1 VRSETGSSS
10 GSGSLPELPEVE
22 TLRREL
28 EPRLRGR
35 VIRSLSTFPSRVF
48 QLDPAVLEA
57 AVTGQTIHAVSRRA
71 KYLIFELDRWYW
83 IIHLGMTGQLTV
95 LDEPMENNGSSSS
108 GRDAHLALVARL
120 SRGRT
125 LWFRDVRKFGRVM
138 LFSREG
144 DGLGSRLGP
153 LGPEPLGSDYLLEG
167 FLGKLAKRKARIKS
181 LLLDQK
187 VVAGVGNIYADEALF
202 EAGVHPAR
210 RVRYIRRWEKVKLF
224 ESIPRVLKRA
234 VLHGGTTLQD
244 YRRSNGDLGEYQSL
258 LKVYGR
264 DGQPCTQCGSII
276 QKTVISQRGSHF
288 CACCQPRKPRPRPV
302 ARGCIQ
308 EEGRE

>member
-1 VRSETGSSS
+1 M
-10 GSGSLPELPEVE
+10 PELPEVE

-35 VIRSLSTFPSRVF
+35 VIQSLSTFPSRVF
-48 QLDPAVLEA
+48 QLDRTTLEGAVA
-57 AVTGQTIHAVSRRA
+57 GQTIHAVSRRA

-95 LDEPMENNGSSSS
+95 LDEPVENNGASS
-108 GRDAHLALVARL
+108 GGGDVHVALVARL
-120 SRGRT
+120 SGGRT
-125 LWFRDVRKFGRVM
+125 LWFRDVRKFGRV
-138 LFSREG
+138 LLLSKG
-144 DGLGSRLGP
+144 GGGLGSRLGS
-153 LGPEPLGSDYLLEG
+153 LGPEPLGSDYLLG
-167 FLGKLAKRKARIKS
+167 DFLGVLGKRKARIKS

-234 VLHGGTTLQD
+234 VVHGGTTLQD
-244 YRRSNGDLGEYQSL
+244 YRRSSGDPGEYQTL

-264 DGQPCTQCGSII
+264 DGQSCIQCGSTI

-288 CACCQPRKPRPRPV
+288 CPNCQPRTPRPRPV
-302 ARGCIQ
+302 A
-308 EEGRE
+308 

>member
-1 VRSETGSSS
+1 M
-10 GSGSLPELPEVE
+10 PELPEVE

-48 QLDPAVLEA
+48 QLDPTVLEA
-57 AVTGQTIHAVSRRA
+57 AVAGQTIRTVSRRA

-83 IIHLGMTGQLTV
+83 IIHLGMTGQITF
-95 LDEPMENNGSSSS
+95 LDGPGESNGSSS
-108 GRDAHLALVARL
+108 GGDAHIALVARL
-120 SRGRT
+120 SQGRT
-125 LWFRDVRKFGRVM
+125 LLFRDVRKFGRVM
-138 LFSREG
+138 LLSRDG
-144 DGLGSRLGP
+144 GGLGSRLGS
-153 LGPEPLGSDYLLEG
+153 LGPEPLGSGYLLED
-167 FLGKLAKRKARIKS
+167 FLSRLGKRKARIKS

-224 ESIPRVLKRA
+224 ESIPRVLERA

-244 YRRSNGDLGEYQSL
+244 YRRSSGNPGEYQSL

-264 DGQPCTQCGSII
+264 DGQSCDQCGSTI

-288 CACCQPRKPRPRPV
+288 CPDCQPRKPRPRPV
-302 ARGCIQ
+302 A
-308 EEGRE
+308 

>member
-1 VRSETGSSS
+1 M
-10 GSGSLPELPEVE
+10 PELPEVE

-57 AVTGQTIHAVSRRA
+57 AVAGQTIQAVSRRA

-95 LDEPMENNGSSSS
+95 LDEPLENNGSTSSR
-108 GRDAHLALVARL
+108 GDAHIALVARL

-125 LWFRDVRKFGRVM
+125 LAFRDVRKFGRVM
-138 LFSREG
+138 LLSRDEG
-144 DGLGSRLGP
+144 GLESRLGS
-153 LGPEPLGSDYLLEG
+153 LGPEPLGSGYLLED
-167 FLGKLAKRKARIKS
+167 FLGRLGKRKARIKS
-181 LLLDQK
+181 LLLDQR

-224 ESIPRVLKRA
+224 EAIPRVLERA
-234 VLHGGTTLQD
+234 VRHGGTTLQD
-244 YRRSNGDLGEYQSL
+244 YRRSSGNPGEFQSM

-264 DGQPCTQCGSII
+264 DGQSCAQCRSTI

-288 CACCQPRKPRPRPV
+288 CPYCQPRTPRPRP
-302 ARGCIQ
+302 AG
-308 EEGRE
+308 

>member
-1 VRSETGSSS
+1 M
-10 GSGSLPELPEVE
+10 PELPEVE

-35 VIRSLSTFPSRVF
+35 VIRSLNTTPSRVF
-48 QLDPAVLEA
+48 QLDPATLEA
-57 AVTGQTIHAVSRRA
+57 AVAGQTIHAVSRRA
-71 KYLIFELDRWYW
+71 KYLIFELDHWYW

-95 LDEPMENNGSSSS
+95 LDEPGESNGSSSS
-108 GRDAHLALVARL
+108 GGDTHVALVAHL
-120 SRGRT
+120 SRGRA
-125 LWFRDVRKFGRVM
+125 LSFRDVRKFGRVM
-138 LFSREG
+138 LLSKEG
-144 DGLGSRLGP
+144 KELGSRLGS
-153 LGPEPLGSDYLLEG
+153 LGPEPLGSEFLLED

-224 ESIPRVLKRA
+224 ESIPRVLGRA
-234 VLHGGTTLQD
+234 VLHGGTTLRD
-244 YRRSNGDLGEYQSL
+244 YRRSSGGPGEYQAL
-258 LKVYGR
+258 LNVYGR

-288 CACCQPRKPRPRPV
+288 CARCQPRTPRPRPD
-302 ARGCIQ
+302 R
-308 EEGRE
+308 

>member
-1 VRSETGSSS
+1 MKGAGQCSW
-10 GSGSLPELPEVE
+10 GSGRLPELPEVE

-48 QLDPAVLEA
+48 QLDPADLEA
-57 AVTGQTIHAVSRRA
+57 AVAGQTIHAVSRRA

-95 LDEPMENNGSSSS
+95 PDEFGESNGSSLD
-108 GRDAHLALVARL
+108 GDAHIALVARL
-120 SRGRT
+120 SRGRI
-125 LWFRDVRKFGRVM
+125 LVFRDVRKFGRVM
-138 LFSREG
+138 LLSRDG
-144 DGLGSRLGP
+144 GGLGPRLGS
-153 LGPEPLGSDYLLEG
+153 LGPEPLGSGYLLED
-167 FLGKLAKRKARIKS
+167 FLDRLGKRKARIKS
-181 LLLDQK
+181 VLLDQK

-224 ESIPRVLKRA
+224 EAIPRVLQKA
-234 VLHGGTTLQD
+234 VHHGGTTLQD
-244 YRRSNGDLGEYQSL
+244 YRRSRGNPGEYQSM

-264 DGQPCTQCGSII
+264 DGQSCAHCGSTIR
-276 QKTVISQRGSHF
+276 KTVISQRGSHF
-288 CACCQPRKPRPRPV
+288 CPNCQPRKPRPRPV
-302 ARGCIQ
+302 A
-308 EEGRE
+308 

>member
-1 VRSETGSSS
+1 MTGVRRCSS

-57 AVTGQTIHAVSRRA
+57 TVTGQTIRAVSRRA

-95 LDEPMENNGSSSS
+95 PDEFGESNGS
-108 GRDAHLALVARL
+108 GLGADAHIALVARL
-120 SRGRT
+120 SGGRI
-125 LWFRDVRKFGRVM
+125 LVFRDVRKFGRVM
-138 LFSREG
+138 LLSRDG
-144 DGLGSRLGP
+144 SGLGSRLGS
-153 LGPEPLGSDYLLEG
+153 LGPEPLGSGYLLED
-167 FLGKLAKRKARIKS
+167 FLGRLGKRKARIKS

-224 ESIPRVLKRA
+224 EAIPRVLERA
-234 VLHGGTTLQD
+234 VRHGGTTLQD
-244 YRRSNGDLGEYQSL
+244 YRRSSGNPGEFQSM

-264 DGQPCTQCGSII
+264 DGLSCAQCGSRI

-288 CACCQPRKPRPRPV
+288 CPNCQPRKPRPRPV
-302 ARGCIQ
+302 A
-308 EEGRE
+308 

>member
-1 VRSETGSSS
+1 M
-10 GSGSLPELPEVE
+10 PELPEVE

-210 RVRYIRRWEKVKLF
+210 RVRYLRRWEKVRLF
-224 ESIPRVLKRA
+224 ETIPQVLERA
-234 VLHGGTTLQD
+234 VLHGGTTLRD
-244 YRRSNGDLGEYQSL
+244 YRRSSGMPGTYQTW

-264 DGQPCTQCGSII
+264 DGQPCTQCDSII

-288 CACCQPRKPRPRPV
+288 CPYCQPRKPRPRPF
-302 ARGCIQ
+302 A
-308 EEGRE
+308 